1 MPIEKP
7 KSNKIKTIINRL
19 TKKNNELKQIIEC
32 LKNDNSK
39 LKDEYNKIY
48 ESENYYRQFSLFL
61 YIFSLV
67 FVFSF
72 LSIFLYFFY

>member
-39 LKDEYNKIY
+39 LTDEYNKIY
-48 ESENYYRQFSLFL
+48 ESENNYRQFSLFL